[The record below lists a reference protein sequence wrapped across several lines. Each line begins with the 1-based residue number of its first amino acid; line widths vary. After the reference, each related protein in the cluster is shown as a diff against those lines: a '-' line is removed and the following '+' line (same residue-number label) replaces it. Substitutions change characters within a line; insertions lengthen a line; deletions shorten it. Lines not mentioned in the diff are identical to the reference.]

1 MKSPAPSVV
10 EGDGGGGAVAG
21 KPFTQVQAHVPLL
34 HLKRKLSLFLDNSLN
49 PEIYFNH
56 NALESIPVQ
65 EVAALAAALGEKNR
79 SVTIHGPFYD
89 LSPGAVDPAFRA
101 LTAERM
107 RLALERAALFSPQSV
122 IFHPGYDPLRF
133 AAHRRAWL
141 KNSLRTWRQ
150 ILPQAADIP
159 GAWILIENI
168 FERDPYTLA
177 ELLGSLPSPPFG
189 FCFDTG
195 HFQVFSDVPLV
206 EWLDALG
213 PYLREVHLHDNH
225 GVTDE
230 HLPPGEGIFDFPSL
244 FQRLSLLNHPVIG
257 TVEAHS
263 ERNLWKGLAY
273 LERHGISR

>member
-1 MKSPAPSVV
+1 MKSPTPSVV
-10 EGDGGGGAVAG
+10 EGEGGAVEG

-122 IFHPGYDPLRF
+122 VFHPGYDPLRF

-168 FERDPYTLA
+168 FERDPSRNGFRLY
-177 ELLGSLPSPPFG
+177 PS
-189 FCFDTG
+189 
-195 HFQVFSDVPLV
+195 SARPLSFFWV
-206 EWLDALG
+206 
-213 PYLREVHLHDNH
+213 
-225 GVTDE
+225 
-230 HLPPGEGIFDFPSL
+230 
-244 FQRLSLLNHPVIG
+244 
-257 TVEAHS
+257 
-263 ERNLWKGLAY
+263 
-273 LERHGISR
+273 